1 VSAVLTGSLAVYVP
15 SNATNSSGKR
25 ANAIVRVRDEG
36 LQLDARYTRAML
48 FLQAKRLEVDG
59 YANVKS
65 QKSQRSRS
73 RNPVGG
79 GKMRRQKMNS
89 MFCERLSTVLRMREI
104 LACLMVVIIL
114 LLMFHA
120 LSLSGSS
127 SEDFSAGFRRIMVV
141 AKSRL
146 DQLVWKLGFKTVPE
160 VQLQQVVQRIA
171 DSHTAAIR
179 ELLIYCSKK
188 EDQTLRVVE
197 DSRKRDRS
205 AEESGPTLTER
216 RQ

>member
-1 VSAVLTGSLAVYVP
+1 
-15 SNATNSSGKR
+15 
-25 ANAIVRVRDEG
+25 
-36 LQLDARYTRAML
+36 
-48 FLQAKRLEVDG
+48 
-59 YANVKS
+59 
-65 QKSQRSRS
+65 
-73 RNPVGG
+73 
-79 GKMRRQKMNS
+79 MRRQKMNS